1 MELLQPMLEAI
12 RHEVEPVMERLDP
25 HALDRAVQSICQAR
39 HIFVAGM
46 GRSGYMMRAFAMRL
60 MQMGLLVYMVGDTN
74 TPCAQEGDLL
84 VLGSGSGE
92 TESLKNY
99 AAKAHRLG
107 VETLVITGHPEST
120 LGRAADVLVA
130 LPVNEEAHKDETG
143 AMIVY
148 RRENGG
154 ERMLLGSRVELCLL
168 LVCELLTMLAFRRL
182 GVEEADMMRRHACFE

>member
-1 MELLQPMLEAI
+1 
-12 RHEVEPVMERLDP
+12 
-25 HALDRAVQSICQAR
+25 
-39 HIFVAGM
+39 
-46 GRSGYMMRAFAMRL
+46 MRL

-120 LGRAADVLVA
+120 LGRAADVLVV